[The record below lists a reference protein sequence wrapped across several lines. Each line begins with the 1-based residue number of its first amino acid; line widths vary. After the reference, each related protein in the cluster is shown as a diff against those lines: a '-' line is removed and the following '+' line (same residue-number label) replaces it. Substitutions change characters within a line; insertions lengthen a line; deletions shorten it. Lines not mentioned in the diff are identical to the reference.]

1 MSEEETIM
9 TKTMFKRV
17 FSVATVAAAAVVLC
31 TATPLST
38 QAGEEEYK
46 LVESG
51 KLTIA
56 TTAEMPGIVPRDGK
70 LAGYDGE
77 ILQIIAERL
86 GLQINPQ
93 KMEWSGVIAS
103 VQAGRMDVLGGNVGW
118 TPERTKI
125 LNLTDPTQYFA
136 NGIMH
141 KADQPM
147 SKLADL
153 EGKRVATITGFSFI
167 PELEKIKDIQ
177 LSFYD
182 TSDAALRD
190 LLSGRVDAV
199 IADPPV
205 MGYAIAQN
213 PDWKLA
219 FTAFDDN
226 NADYPMLT
234 GKGRQFVL
242 GLNIE
247 NKKLTEDMN
256 KVLADLWAD
265 CTMRKIGEKYGMTGD
280 TWFVPGADNSR
291 AGVDRPKDWV
301 PPSCR

>member
-1 MSEEETIM
+1 MVRTTRRSA
-9 TKTMFKRV
+9 V
-17 FSVATVAAAAVVLC
+17 SLAALAVAATILC
-31 TATPLST
+31 TSASRIS
-38 QAGEEEYK
+38 QAGSDEYK
-46 LVESG
+46 LVEPG

-56 TTAEMPGIVPRDGK
+56 TTAEMPGIVPQDGK
-70 LAGYDGE
+70 LVGYDGE

-118 TPERTKI
+118 TAERTKI

-141 KADQPM
+141 KSDQPM

-167 PELEKIKDIQ
+167 PELEKIKGIQ

-190 LLSGRVDAV
+190 LLSGRVEAV

-213 PDWKLA
+213 PDWKMV
-219 FTAFDDN
+219 FTAFEDN
-226 NADYPMLT
+226 NPDYPMLT

-256 KVLADLWAD
+256 KILADLWKD
-265 CTMRKIGEKYGMTGD
+265 CTMSKIGEKYGMTGD

-301 PPSCR
+301 PPSCK